1 MSCDELQIES
11 MIARILSLCAHL
23 PQLVHEVPKRL
34 GQLSIHA
41 QRVVLV
47 DVRLVLLPQELAHE
61 GHGVRQ
67 ALDARVHEACV
78 AQVAQ
83 SS

>member
-1 MSCDELQIES
+1 MSCDEPQIES
-11 MIARILSLCAHL
+11 MLARVLSLCTHL
-23 PQLVHEVPKRL
+23 PQLVHEAPKRL

-41 QRVVLV
+41 QRIVLV
-47 DVRLVLLPQELAHE
+47 HVRLVFLPQELAHE

-83 SS
+83 PS